1 MAFGLRYYAELQ
13 SKFKSSLWRVE
24 ISERDYAGPS
34 EEMRF
39 EGGKPLEITWE
50 RRGDEFFVPIKASEA
65 TINVLCTENFQYIG
79 LFTSDPRRFRVS
91 VMRNGAL

>member
-24 ISERDYAGPS
+24 IAERDYAGPS

-39 EGGKPLEITWE
+39 EGSKPLEITWE
-50 RRGDEFFVPIKASEA
+50 RRGDEFFVPIKASG
-65 TINVLCTENFQYIG
+65 VV
-79 LFTSDPRRFRVS
+79 FRVFTC
-91 VMRNGAL
+91 RQAGASALFAKSARSAKS

>member
-24 ISERDYAGPS
+24 ISERDYTGLS

-65 TINVLCTENFQYIG
+65 TINILCTENFQYIG

-91 VMRNGAL
+91 VHA